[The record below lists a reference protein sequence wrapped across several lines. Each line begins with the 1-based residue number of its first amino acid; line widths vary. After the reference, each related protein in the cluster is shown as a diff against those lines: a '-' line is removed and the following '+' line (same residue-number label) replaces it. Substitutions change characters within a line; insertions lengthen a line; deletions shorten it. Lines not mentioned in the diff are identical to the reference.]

1 MPKKGETKQP
11 KEPKEVKQ
19 DNEPKRADYQLRNYS
34 EVNDEIAKIQ
44 KQIKKLEL
52 LVSINEHDTEL
63 EKKRSDQKEFNQQLK
78 EMEAIKQLL
87 MDIEINFPEIIVI
100 IKWIMNQIYM
110 WKDRYERASKR

>member
-19 DNEPKRADYQLRNYS
+19 DNEPKRADYKLRNYT
-34 EVNDEIAKIQ
+34 EDNVNDDIAKIQ

-52 LVSINEHDTEL
+52 SINEHDPEL
-63 EKKRSDQKEFNQQLK
+63 EKKRSDHKEFQKQLK

-87 MDIEINFPEIIVI
+87 ADIEI
-100 IKWIMNQIYM
+100 
-110 WKDRYERASKR
+110 